1 MRTGVLSDQAIK
13 EHCPEF
19 FPLDLGS
26 SKLRHTHYMAKNPLK
41 GIKVIN
47 KEHNDFARFPLN
59 DLHNFAQFSV
69 PFRAREAEV
78 MAIIDYR
85 QEICNK
91 HEGESLENAYAKRVD
106 DDFTPNLPTAE
117 KETYADETNLHIF
130 SNSSSLQKNSFKP
143 NTAKDAFSQSIGEH
157 ASKLYHPQT
166 RTLLG
171 RISHSNEFMK
181 HHNFFHPHG
190 YVKGETIKPDHGEVL
205 QGLNEMYR
213 DDQESLQLIE
223 DINNSIKD

>member
-117 KETYADETNLHIF
+117 KETYADEQNIHIF
-130 SNSSSLQKNSFKP
+130 SNSSSLQRNRFRMT
-143 NTAKDAFSQSIGEH
+143 TAHHAFSQTVGEH
-157 ASKLYHPQT
+157 ASKMYEP
-166 RTLLG
+166 RSMKLLG
-171 RISHSNEFMK
+171 SISESNEYMK
-181 HHNFFHPHG
+181 HHNQFHEGGYIKGQTVRTPHR
-190 YVKGETIKPDHGEVL
+190 EVL